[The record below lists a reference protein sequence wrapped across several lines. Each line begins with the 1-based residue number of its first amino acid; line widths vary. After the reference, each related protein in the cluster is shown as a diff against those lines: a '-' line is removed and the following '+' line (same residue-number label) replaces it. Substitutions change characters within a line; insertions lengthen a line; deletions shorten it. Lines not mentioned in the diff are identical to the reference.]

1 MDKFAYA
8 DQMAPAVTFIA
19 LALVSVFFIIAWC
32 WSKGQPR
39 ETRFAGTMLI
49 LVPFLLIGALVVITL
64 PLYHS

>member
-8 DQMAPAVTFIA
+8 DQMASTVTFIA
-19 LALVSVFFIIAWC
+19 VALVSVFFIIAWC

-39 ETRFAGTMLI
+39 PTRLAGTMLL
-49 LVPFLLIGALVVITL
+49 LVLFLLIGALVVITL